1 MYHRLIMLCLFGFL
15 SSVYA
20 KSDINKLAIEQGSIV
35 YEVSGST
42 QFSPEINLSI
52 EGEIILHFK
61 EWGNTKVEEENGL
74 LFMDGTFEYRQKVN
88 NFIKYSGDKMITVDY
103 DNQQLIIGKRTSEK
117 LQDNAT
123 ENLDMVGKKMI
134 AGFEC
139 EVWKGASVEKC
150 IYKGLVLSIESR
162 VYNTHYLKVAT
173 SVVLDENMT
182 DEDFTLPDYPVH
194 KIGLLNKYQKNKKL
208 QKSNCFTKAVKK
220 EHSYEDNK
228 TNFLIHLGE
237 DIFNQQKKLLPKLLL
252 LMKKTRESLQSVE
265 NPFEDTDCLERFS
278 EMNRYNGSD
287 KEEYTLLWDE
297 ENTQTLLN
305 RLEDDLLSLQ
315 SKIPCV
321 KRAKNILDLSL
332 CMKDK

>member
-1 MYHRLIMLCLFGFL
+1 MYHRLMMLVVFGFL

-20 KSDINKLAIEQGSIV
+20 KSDINKLAIEQGRIV
-35 YEVSGST
+35 YEVRGST
-42 QFSPEINLSI
+42 QFSPETNLSI
-52 EGEIILHFK
+52 EGNITLHFK
-61 EWGNTKVEEENGL
+61 DWGNTKVEEENGV
-74 LFMDGTFEYRQKVN
+74 LFMYGTLEHRQKVN

-103 DNQQLIIGKRTSEK
+103 DNEQLIVGKRTSEK
-117 LQDNAT
+117 LQDNTT
-123 ENLDMVGKKMI
+123 ESFVMVGKKMI

-150 IYKGLVLSIESR
+150 MYKGLVLSIESR
-162 VYNTHYLKVAT
+162 VYNAHYLKVAT
-173 SVVLDENMT
+173 SIVLDENMT

-194 KIGLLNKYQKNKKL
+194 KIGLLNKYQTNKKL
-208 QKSNCFTKAVKK
+208 QKLNTFTKTVKK
-220 EHSYEDNK
+220 EHSNEDNK

-287 KEEYTLLWDE
+287 KEEYTLLWGE
-297 ENTQTLLN
+297 ENTQTLIN

-321 KRAKNILDLSL
+321 KRAKNILDLSV
-332 CMKDK
+332 CMQDK

>member
-1 MYHRLIMLCLFGFL
+1 MYHRLMMLFVFGFL

-20 KSDINKLAIEQGSIV
+20 KADINKLAIEQGSIV

-42 QFSPEINLSI
+42 QFSPETNLSI
-52 EGEIILHFK
+52 EGNITLHFK
-61 EWGNTKVEEENGL
+61 DWGNTKVEEENGV
-74 LFMDGTFEYRQKVN
+74 LFMDGTLEHRQNVK

-103 DNQQLIIGKRTSEK
+103 DNEQLIVGKVTSDK

-123 ENLDMVGKKMI
+123 ENLSMVGKKTI

-139 EVWKGASVEKC
+139 EVWKGASIEKC

-173 SVVLDENMT
+173 SIILDENMT

-194 KIGLLNKYQKNKKL
+194 KIGFLNKYQKNQKL
-208 QKSNCFTKAVKK
+208 QKSNSFTKNVKK
-220 EHSYEDNK
+220 EHSDEDNK

-265 NPFEDTDCLERFS
+265 NPFEDTHCFEMFS
-278 EMNRYNGSD
+278 EMNKYNGSD
-287 KEEYTLLWDE
+287 KEEYTWLWSE
-297 ENTQTLLN
+297 ENKETLLN

-321 KRAKNILDLSL
+321 KRAKNILDLSV